1 MTHTQKKEITET
13 LQNLIDESYYLTNYT
28 YLVPAHL
35 PQDRFKI
42 LHTITLREGSLF
54 ALGHSV
60 ITDDNLTH
68 LNVWELTKIN
78 NQVLVT
84 LPVIEGVTI
93 KFDSLTKDEV
103 IEQLTPIFDNGGNT
117 FVIRHSDPVA
127 FNGEFQ
133 LV

>member
-1 MTHTQKKEITET
+1 MTDAEKIGLRET

-42 LHTITLREGSLF
+42 LHTITLRESSLF

-103 IEQLTPIFDNGGNT
+103 IEQLTLIFDNGGNT

>member
-1 MTHTQKKEITET
+1 
-13 LQNLIDESYYLTNYT
+13 
-28 YLVPAHL
+28 
-35 PQDRFKI
+35 
-42 LHTITLREGSLF
+42 LF
-54 ALGHSV
+54 AVGHSV

-68 LNVWELTKIN
+68 LNVFEVTKIN

-103 IEQLTPIFDNGGNT
+103 IEQLTLIFDNGGNT

>member
-1 MTHTQKKEITET
+1 MTDAEKIGLRET

-35 PQDRFKI
+35 PEERFKL
-42 LHTITLREGSLF
+42 LHTITLRESSLF
-54 ALGHSV
+54 AVGHSV

-103 IEQLTPIFDNGGNT
+103 IEQLTLIFDNGGNT

>member
-1 MTHTQKKEITET
+1 MTDAEKIGLRET

-35 PQDRFKI
+35 PEERFKL
-42 LHTITLREGSLF
+42 LHTITLRESSLF
-54 ALGHSV
+54 AVGHSV

-68 LNVWELTKIN
+68 LNVFEVTKIN

-103 IEQLTPIFDNGGNT
+103 IEQLTLIFDNGGNT

>member
-1 MTHTQKKEITET
+1 MTDAEKIGLRET
-13 LQNLIDESYYLTNYT
+13 LQSLTDETYYLTNYT

-42 LHTITLREGSLF
+42 LHTITLRESSLF

-93 KFDSLTKDEV
+93 KFDSLTRDEV
-103 IEQLTPIFDNGGNT
+103 IEQLTPIIEKEDNT
-117 FVIRHSDPVA
+117 FVIRHSDPVR

>member
-1 MTHTQKKEITET
+1 MTDAEKIELRET

-42 LHTITLREGSLF
+42 LHTITLRESSLF

-93 KFDSLTKDEV
+93 KFDSLTRDEV
-103 IEQLTPIFDNGGNT
+103 IEQLTPIIEKEDNT
-117 FVIRHSDPVA
+117 FVIRHSDPVR

>member
-35 PQDRFKI
+35 PEERFKL
-42 LHTITLREGSLF
+42 LHTITLRESSLF
-54 ALGHSV
+54 AVGHSV

-68 LNVWELTKIN
+68 LNVFEVTKVN

-93 KFDSLTKDEV
+93 KFDSLTRDEV
-103 IEQLTPIFDNGGNT
+103 IEQLTPIIEKEDNT
-117 FVIRHSDPVA
+117 FVIRHSDPVR

>member
-1 MTHTQKKEITET
+1 MTDAEKIGLRET

-35 PQDRFKI
+35 PEERFKL
-42 LHTITLREGSLF
+42 LHTITLRESSLF
-54 ALGHSV
+54 AVGHSV